1 MISDDSGYGNSVEIS
16 DTSSS
21 NPNRKKRRINLPY
34 KELHSNH
41 PVHQYQ
47 ASHSVSNLMQAQNH
61 HHDLSLEVTRYSEEQ
76 ARSCILSDSLFPQ
89 ESSQDPSH
97 EDGRQLIPLS
107 GCLVQGLLRINETKE
122 PELDGLDNLHLETA
136 MMSIGDATSGG
147 ESHETCHKVAAVAA
161 SSIFCRYYLDAIL
174 LLTHLS
180 AYR

>member
-1 MISDDSGYGNSVEIS
+1 MISDDSGCGNSFEIG

-34 KELHSNH
+34 KEPHSNH

-47 ASHSVSNLMQAQNH
+47 ASHSASNL
-61 HHDLSLEVTRYSEEQ
+61 S
-76 ARSCILSDSLFPQ
+76 Q
-89 ESSQDPSH
+89 E
-97 EDGRQLIPLS
+97 S
-107 GCLVQGLLRINETKE
+107 GCLVQGLLSINETKE
-122 PELDGLDNLHLETA
+122 PELSDNLHLETA